1 MTQIELKQI
10 FEERGYNVKESLR
23 VYNALIKQGRSEN
36 YADAYVDSLDAD
48 DAEPDIFAQAV
59 EDAIANGYD
68 KEEAH
73 YFAATCSFRYDY
85 DGDRVPN
92 TVQNL
97 IKYPSDW
104 QHTYIFHWLAKAR
117 ASANYVNNEED
128 FCKIFEQNC
137 KCLEGNISEDDIYQV
152 EIDTLKEYSYNHT
165 K

>member
-1 MTQIELKQI
+1 MTQKELLQSFK
-10 FEERGYNVKESLR
+10 ENGYDVNDAMR
-23 VYNALIKQGRSEN
+23 VYNELLTEGHSEN
-36 YADAYVDSLDAD
+36 YAEAYLDSLYSND
-48 DAEPDIFAQAV
+48 DEPDIFAQAV
-59 EDAIANGYD
+59 EDAITDGYG

-85 DGDRVPN
+85 DGDRIPN